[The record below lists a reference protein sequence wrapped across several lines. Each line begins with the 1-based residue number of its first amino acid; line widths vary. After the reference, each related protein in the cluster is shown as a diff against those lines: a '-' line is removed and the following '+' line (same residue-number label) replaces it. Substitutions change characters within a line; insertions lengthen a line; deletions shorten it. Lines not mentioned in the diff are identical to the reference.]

1 MGTSTVR
8 RWPAGLP
15 RPLLT
20 LPEVE
25 SSPEQALPKR
35 HLYTIT
41 EEEEAEEE
49 EAEEEKDSTSSP
61 QQLVVGMH
69 NIIEYNAM

>member
-8 RWPAGLP
+8 RWPAGIP
-15 RPLLT
+15 RPLPT

-25 SSPEQALPKR
+25 SSTEQALPKR

-49 EAEEEKDSTSSP
+49 EDSTSSP
-61 QQLVVGMH
+61 QQHVVGMH

>member
-1 MGTSTVR
+1 M
-8 RWPAGLP
+8 P
-15 RPLLT
+15 RPLPI

-41 EEEEAEEE
+41 EEEEPEEE
-49 EAEEEKDSTSSP
+49 EDSTSSP
-61 QQLVVGMH
+61 QQQHVIGMH